1 MSLLQ
6 EMEKFGFADCEQN
19 RSYINSRKFMIQD
32 IVAMGAWHP
41 DRLEVFKTMS
51 DEGIYT
57 LWKDL
62 VNLTMTE
69 KVENNANI

>member
-1 MSLLQ
+1 MDTKVQ
-6 EMEKFGFADCEQN
+6 MTQ
-19 RSYINSRKFMIQD
+19 SRLFMIQD
-32 IVAMGAWHP
+32 IVTMGSWHP
-41 DRLEVFKTMS
+41 DRLEVFETMT

-69 KVENNANI
+69 RVDNVELY